1 MNLFERLLYRR
12 LCNEQP
18 VDGGAAPAASE
29 PSAPAGDTPAPVG
42 DPSQQE
48 GDKPQPVADGDKPAD
63 DKKPENDKQDEK
75 RAAINQRVRLR
86 STSFRLPKA

>member
-18 VDGGAAPAASE
+18 VDVGAAPAASE
-29 PSAPAGDTPAPVG
+29 PSAPAGDNPAPVG

-48 GDKPQPVADGDKPAD
+48 GDKPQPVA
-63 DKKPENDKQDEK
+63 
-75 RAAINQRVRLR
+75 
-86 STSFRLPKA
+86 

>member
-1 MNLFERLLYRR
+1 MNLFERLLHRR

-29 PSAPAGDTPAPVG
+29 PSAPAGDNPAPVG

-48 GDKPQPVADGDKPAD
+48 GDKPQPLLMAINLLMTKSLKTISRM
-63 DKKPENDKQDEK
+63 KK
-75 RAAINQRVRLR
+75 RTAINQRVRLR

>member
-29 PSAPAGDTPAPVG
+29 PSAPAGDNHAPVG

-63 DKKPENDKQDEK
+63 DKKPESDKQGEK
-75 RAAINQRVRLR
+75 RTAINRMVRRR

>member
-29 PSAPAGDTPAPVG
+29 PSAPTGDNPAPVG

-48 GDKPQPVADGDKPAD
+48 GDKPQPVADVDKPD
-63 DKKPENDKQDEK
+63 DEK
-75 RAAINQRVRLR
+75 NLKTISRVKKRR
-86 STSFRLPKA
+86 R

>member
-29 PSAPAGDTPAPVG
+29 PSAPAGDNHAPVG

-48 GDKPQPVADGDKPAD
+48 GDKPVSYTH
-63 DKKPENDKQDEK
+63 
-75 RAAINQRVRLR
+75 L
-86 STSFRLPKA
+86 TLPTICSV

>member
-1 MNLFERLLYRR
+1 MNLFERLLYSR

-29 PSAPAGDTPAPVG
+29 PSAPAGDNPAPVG

-48 GDKPQPVADGDKPAD
+48 GDKPQPVADGDKPAA
-63 DKKPENDKQDEK
+63 DKSLKTISRMKK
-75 RAAINQRVRLR
+75 RTAINQRVRLR

>member
-29 PSAPAGDTPAPVG
+29 PSAPAGDNHAPVG

-63 DKKPENDKQDEK
+63 DKSLKTISRMKK
-75 RAAINQRVRLR
+75 RTAINQRVRLR

>member
-1 MNLFERLLYRR
+1 MNLFERLLYSR

-29 PSAPAGDTPAPVG
+29 QSAPAGDNPAPVG
-42 DPSQQE
+42 DHAKQE
-48 GDKPQPVADGDKPAD
+48 GENNLLLMVINLLLTKSLKTISRM
-63 DKKPENDKQDEK
+63 KK
-75 RAAINQRVRLR
+75 RTAINQRVRLR

>member
-1 MNLFERLLYRR
+1 MSLFERLLYRR

-29 PSAPAGDTPAPVG
+29 PSAHAGDNPAPAG

-48 GDKPQPVADGDKPAD
+48 DDKPQPVVDVDKPD
-63 DKKPENDKQDEK
+63 DEK
-75 RAAINQRVRLR
+75 I
-86 STSFRLPKA
+86 